1 MEFTP
6 AENAVRI
13 VERATKY
20 LEYWINLADKAAS
33 GFERTDSNFERN
45 FALLHCIIQH
55 CMLQRNHMR
64 KEKLA

>member
-20 LEYWINLADKAAS
+20 LEYWINLADKAGAGFNRIDS
-33 GFERTDSNFERN
+33 SFERSFS
-45 FALLHCIIQH
+45 CG
-55 CMLQRNHMR
+55 
-64 KEKLA
+64 